1 MSSKEGGM
9 GGCSAKADRGWG
21 VLFNRIKSGTFLKV
35 LLRLVI
41 KETAVQHLK
50 KKKKRM
56 ENSSSLL
63 KSGRGVSE

>member
-50 KKKKRM
+50 KKKKKNGKFLFSPEIWQR
-56 ENSSSLL
+56 
-63 KSGRGVSE
+63 SE